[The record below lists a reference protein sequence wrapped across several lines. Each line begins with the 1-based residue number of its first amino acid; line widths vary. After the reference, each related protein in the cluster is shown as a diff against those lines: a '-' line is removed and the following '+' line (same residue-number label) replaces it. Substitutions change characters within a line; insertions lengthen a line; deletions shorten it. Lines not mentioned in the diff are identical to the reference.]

1 MLDERKI
8 HGNLEKRMQLFVF
21 GHVFIQYQ
29 KTIHNTLSL
38 FVGVSFSYTNLFET
52 LKRTLVW
59 IQTQL
64 LKIGGTFAIEHGI

>member
-8 HGNLEKRMQLFVF
+8 HGNLEKCIQLFVF
-21 GHVFIQYQ
+21 GYVLIQYQ
-29 KTIHNTLSL
+29 KRIHNTLSL
-38 FVGVSFSYTNLFET
+38 FVGVSFSYTSLFET

-64 LKIGGTFAIEHGI
+64 LKIGGTFAIEHGM